1 MNNARPLPLDEQ
13 LSAFVDGEL
22 APEALTQLL
31 ADLSRQDSLRQD
43 WYAYHVVGDVLRSAA
58 LAPSATDTGFLN
70 RFEQRLAK
78 EPAQPTQVRPV
89 DAVQLVRNPANQRW
103 AWLVGA
109 ALSVVAVTVSVGLWQ
124 RDVVPMG
131 AQLAVVAPVP
141 VAAAADAD
149 SGDVM
154 IRDPHLDALMQAH
167 QQLGG
172 HSAWQMPSGF
182 LRNATYAEPPR

>member
-1 MNNARPLPLDEQ
+1 
-13 LSAFVDGEL
+13 
-22 APEALTQLL
+22 
-31 ADLSRQDSLRQD
+31 
-43 WYAYHVVGDVLRSAA
+43 
-58 LAPSATDTGFLN
+58 
-70 RFEQRLAK
+70 
-78 EPAQPTQVRPV
+78 
-89 DAVQLVRNPANQRW
+89 
-103 AWLVGA
+103 
-109 ALSVVAVTVSVGLWQ
+109 VSLWQ

-131 AQLAVVAPVP
+131 AQLAVVAPEPV
-141 VAAAADAD
+141 VAAADPD